1 VTESREIAK
10 YFHENFNTDLE
21 KNDHWYPSDREER
34 AKVQEWLNWSDER
47 HMTICK
53 PALMHGITFYG
64 GPWRE
69 NLGIAVAVLGAM
81 FRGSPSE
88 DGNMLRCLAEGEKRL
103 SERTIK
109 EVEDLNLGDL
119 AAFMEVSLPFVYHP
133 DAQIDDYPNWKNLYQ
148 VLLKLPEFREIDEAY
163 TTFNAHVE
171 ELRENAPSP
180 TFIGYFKETWLTIKF
195 LGMIATRKMFY

>member
-1 VTESREIAK
+1 MGFYLNKELRFYKYKMPNKLYKMDFSPPARLAWLAAKIYNVPTELVDVDLSKAEQFDPEFLKVNPNHQVPAFDHDGKYVTESREIAK

-69 NLGIAVAVLGAM
+69 NLGIAVAVLGSM
-81 FRGSPSE
+81 FRGSPTE
-88 DGNMLRCLAEGEKRL
+88 DANMLRCLAEGEKRL

-119 AAFMEVSLPFVYHP
+119 A
-133 DAQIDDYPNWKNLYQ
+133 
-148 VLLKLPEFREIDEAY
+148 
-163 TTFNAHVE
+163 
-171 ELRENAPSP
+171 
-180 TFIGYFKETWLTIKF
+180 
-195 LGMIATRKMFY
+195 